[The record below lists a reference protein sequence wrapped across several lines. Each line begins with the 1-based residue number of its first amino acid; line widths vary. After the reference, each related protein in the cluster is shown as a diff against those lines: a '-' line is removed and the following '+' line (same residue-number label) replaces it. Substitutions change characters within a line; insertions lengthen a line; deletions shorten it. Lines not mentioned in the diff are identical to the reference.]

1 MPPDSENDRRS
12 ASGRFGYGRSYARI
26 PVQIVGDILG
36 FGTVYGTR
44 AVYRIHDGVFRLFPS
59 VGLVRKNIVLRGTSR
74 GTATYGPAET
84 RLLDFKNLV
93 ITGVNE
99 GVLPAGRSDNSFIP
113 YDVKRHFSLPTYSE
127 KDAVYSYHF
136 FRLLQRAENITVV
149 YNTDEGAMG
158 QQEPSRFLLQVKHDF
173 RDKWHITDSG
183 ASFLPSAPAE
193 RITEVRKT
201 PVRAGAHPRDTV
213 ERAFPVGT

>member
-1 MPPDSENDRRS
+1 M
-12 ASGRFGYGRSYARI
+12 
-26 PVQIVGDILG
+26 
-36 FGTVYGTR
+36 
-44 AVYRIHDGVFRLFPS
+44 
-59 VGLVRKNIVLRGTSR
+59 
-74 GTATYGPAET
+74 
-84 RLLDFKNLV
+84 

-158 QQEPSRFLLQVKHDF
+158 QQEPSRFLLQIKHVSV
-173 RDKWHITDSG
+173 TN
-183 ASFLPSAPAE
+183 
-193 RITEVRKT
+193 
-201 PVRAGAHPRDTV
+201 
-213 ERAFPVGT
+213 GT